1 MFDLETIEK
10 DWLNN
15 SFKLSEEEIIEI
27 YRSENVT
34 LNKYNEEIN
43 DFIDRV
49 NGKKTNDKIKTNFFT
64 DDEMDE
70 IHETIEYNSS
80 EEDFVLFTEDEIKET
95 QKELNAYE
103 ENNNFSE
110 EKFDKMDD
118 ELLQLSHLL
127 EIENIDDMQQR
138 EAELCEKY
146 VFPEKRR
153 LSKESQNKIIEG
165 SLYLVFDS
173 TKEWYKFF
181 DGLISMEKIYYICL
195 ESLVNSVKYM
205 LHCEKPVFE
214 LYVLKSIERNIIKYV
229 AKWNKMTYRE
239 VYQIVNSYYYNFNKK
254 DERNNL
260 LCNFEISEE
269 VIKPSSIFYQL
280 RNESYDVDYLK
291 NISSSEFMEDYN
303 KFLETLDETE
313 RMIMNLSFDSLG
325 NRGLTNAE
333 ISDYLG
339 IEKNKV
345 ENTRRKIM
353 KKLRKDSKINTY
365 RKK

>member
-15 SFKLSEEEIIEI
+15 SFKLSEEDVIKIYQSEGATLSKYEEELAEYKRNTHLEISAEERLLRSIFGQDKEIIE
-27 YRSENVT
+27 SE
-34 LNKYNEEIN
+34 
-43 DFIDRV
+43 
-49 NGKKTNDKIKTNFFT
+49 KK
-64 DDEMDE
+64 
-70 IHETIEYNSS
+70 
-80 EEDFVLFTEDEIKET
+80 L
-95 QKELNAYE
+95 
-103 ENNNFSE
+103 
-110 EKFDKMDD
+110 
-118 ELLQLSHLL
+118 
-127 EIENIDDMQQR
+127 R
-138 EAELCEKY
+138 EQY

-153 LSKESQNKIIEG
+153 LSKESQNKVIEG

-313 RMIMNLSFDSLG
+313 RMIMNLSFDFLG
-325 NRGLTNAE
+325 NPGLTNAE